1 MKKLI
6 TFILLFLLMFA
17 LLACTAQKIDK
28 AKPVFETENI
38 THITLCMASTD
49 DKGFEVPQE
58 HLAEITTWLG
68 SFRIAEKA
76 DDLPPGS
83 NFYSVRIEYA
93 DGTVIENGLS
103 TIKVGRVTYN
113 MRYGTMPRCFY
124 EILSLE
130 ESAQ

>member
-1 MKKLI
+1 MKKLL
-6 TFILLFLLMFA
+6 TLTLLLFGIVA
-17 LLACTAQKIDK
+17 LSACASQKIDK
-28 AKPVFETENI
+28 TKPAFETEDI
-38 THITLCMASTD
+38 MRVTLYMASAG

-76 DDLPPGS
+76 DELPPGT

-93 DGTVIENGLS
+93 DGTVVENGLS
-103 TIKVGRVTYN
+103 TIKIGRVTYN

-124 EILSLE
+124 EILSSE